1 MRRPTPQF
9 RPIRRTPPPHAARMP
24 AAPNEQVVIDGPAA
38 SGKSTVARAVAQ
50 ALGAFY
56 LSTGD
61 IYRALTW
68 QALARGLDPTAQ
80 PDAVVAMLAE
90 LTLDLKRGPDG
101 RMQVWLNGTLVPES
115 ALRAPATTA
124 QVSQVAR
131 IPAVRAWLVP
141 HQRDCRR
148 VGLLVM
154 EGRDIGT
161 VIFPAARY
169 KFFLTAT
176 PEERARRRLAQG
188 GETPDGA
195 TVASVAAEIAARD
208 RLDSTRAVAPLRQ
221 APDAVLVDSTG
232 LTVPEVVARIV
243 QEVRRRQ
250 ALPTPVPA
258 L

>member
-101 RMQVWLNGTLVPES
+101 RMQVWLNGTRVHSLPAIRQLKPDQDRFIGTLKAGENTILCKI
-115 ALRAPATTA
+115 AQNTMDWAACLGIRAPDGGPAFG
-124 QVSQVAR
+124 VSV
-131 IPAVRAWLVP
+131 
-141 HQRDCRR
+141 
-148 VGLLVM
+148 
-154 EGRDIGT
+154 
-161 VIFPAARY
+161 
-169 KFFLTAT
+169 
-176 PEERARRRLAQG
+176 
-188 GETPDGA
+188 
-195 TVASVAAEIAARD
+195 
-208 RLDSTRAVAPLRQ
+208 VAPAQ
-221 APDAVLVDSTG
+221 PPPAPG
-232 LTVPEVVARIV
+232 
-243 QEVRRRQ
+243 RR
-250 ALPTPVPA
+250 
-258 L
+258 